1 MCLQTLAVARSCLCW
16 AVGLGAWRQFY
27 PQEVSGTTEKMG
39 QGPTSLKHNGKGAA
53 LGEGVTSRA
62 VTLRQKGLSG
72 GVAGSPGRDD
82 PWGVALREGVTLG
95 GD

>member
-1 MCLQTLAVARSCLCW
+1 MGVALGEALTLGEGCDSGAVTL
-16 AVGLGAWRQFY
+16 
-27 PQEVSGTTEKMG
+27 
-39 QGPTSLKHNGKGAA
+39 GKGAA

-95 GD
+95 GG